1 MWRHLRGLQH
11 RFNRSLC
18 VDKHDPSSKDGQNKV
33 HQPKS
38 CSLFNQLY
46 PIASHLNG
54 SILKCSNSKQ
64 KKKKYYEEP
73 SGNVSHHSFLEAFGW
88 SGALVFCW
96 AVSKHLWLSKTWNR
110 DEDKKLC
117 YNHNFV
123 NLLSRIVKT
132 QPPVNY
138 VLPQLKSGS
147 YDGLISDTA
156 RPSDPPKENDEFE
169 VAAKELQ
176 AIHQRAVGASLNRKG
191 ISCLSKS
198 TGSEAMALFLRA
210 SKLEYPPASFNIG
223 QCYELGIGTDQDFS
237 QAAKWY
243 KTASEQG
250 HPTAMYNLGVF
261 YAHGWGGLQADI
273 DSARNL
279 FVKAAKLGQ
288 PDAKA
293 ALDQESKFKSY
304 SLLISLSNSSSNK
317 FESNTT
323 DIESPDLNTFVNS
336 LQNGLSDDVF
346 QRGFGPDAT
355 WNISLNSALAF

>member
-11 RFNRSLC
+11 RFNRGLC
-18 VDKHDPSSKDGQNKV
+18 IDKHDSSSKDGQNKV

-38 CSLFNQLY
+38 CLLIKHLY
-46 PIASHLNG
+46 PLASNLNG
-54 SILKCSNSKQ
+54 SVLKCPNSKQ

-73 SGNVSHHSFLEAFGW
+73 SGKISQHSFLEAFGW

-110 DEDKKLC
+110 DEDKKLG
-117 YNHNFV
+117 YNHNIV

-147 YDGLISDTA
+147 SNDLISDTA
-156 RPSDPPKENDEFE
+156 RPSEPPKENDEFE
-169 VAAKELQ
+169 EAAKELQ
-176 AIHQRAVGASLNRKG
+176 AIHQRAVGESLNRKG

-210 SKLEYPPASFNIG
+210 SELKYPPASFNIG
-223 QCYELGIGTDQDFS
+223 QCYELGIGTDQDFK

-273 DSARNL
+273 DCAKTL

-304 SLLISLSNSSSNK
+304 SLLISLSKSSSNN
-317 FESNTT
+317 FESNSTNT
-323 DIESPDLNTFVNS
+323 KPPDLNTFVNN

-346 QRGFGPDAT
+346 QRGFGPDPT
-355 WNISLNSALAF
+355 WNISLSSALAF